1 MNLEMLICKLGPRL
15 AKTIET
21 AVNELLKAI
30 IR

>member
-1 MNLEMLICKLGPRL
+1 MNLEMLIYKLGPRL

-21 AVNELLKAI
+21 AVKEILKAV